1 MIYSVAINNF
11 KSLVDFRMDLG
22 KFTCLV
28 GLNGSGKSTVLQALD
43 FLGNL
48 MLDDLDMNR
57 WLASRRWKASDML
70 SKTGGARFRRN
81 TIHFEV
87 EMTVGEASIRWNGGF
102 NCAES
107 FLRCTLETI
116 GTLDGVSLLRVR
128 DGRYSLGDDTF
139 RTIDFKY
146 HGSILSRLKET
157 ALKSFPLLQAVRKQ
171 ISSIQSLDLLSPS
184 QMKERARERSQVG
197 LGGEGLAAYISSF
210 SDGER
215 CELVDRV
222 RKLYP
227 LLEAVEIVSLRSG
240 WKDLVFSETYS
251 GSLVSGARHINDGLL
266 RLVAILAHL
275 VKGERFLLFD
285 EIENGINPE
294 IIEELMQQLI
304 EARQQVLITTHSP
317 MILNWLD
324 DETARRSIVLLYRN
338 DSGHTRS
345 MRFFDLPGASE
356 KLGVLGP
363 GEVFLDT
370 YLGEA
375 VAHQIESAKSEE

>member
-1 MIYSVAINNF
+1 MIRSITLKNF
-11 KSLVDFRMDLG
+11 KSLVDFRIDFE

-28 GLNGSGKSTVLQALD
+28 GLNGAGKSTVLQGLD

-48 MLDDLDMNR
+48 MLEDVDVNL

-70 SKTGGARFRRN
+70 SRNAGGKYRRS

-87 EMTVGEASIRWNGGF
+87 EMIVGEASVRWSGGF
-102 NCAES
+102 NCAEP
-107 FLRCTLETI
+107 FLRCTSEI
-116 GTLDGVSLLRVR
+116 VETLDGAPLVRVR
-128 DGRYSLGDDTF
+128 DGKYSLGDEAF
-139 RTIDFKY
+139 RQIDFKY
-146 HGSILSRLKET
+146 QGSVLSRLKET
-157 ALKSFPLLQAVRKQ
+157 VLKSYPLLRAVRKQ
-171 ISSIQSLDLLSPS
+171 VASIQSLDLLSPS
-184 QMKERARERSQVG
+184 QMKERARAGAQVG

-210 SDGER
+210 SDDER
-215 CELVDRV
+215 RELTDRL
-222 RKLYP
+222 RRLYP
-227 LLEAVEIVSLRSG
+227 LFESVEVVSMRSG
-240 WKDLVFSETYS
+240 WKDLVFTERY
-251 GSLVSGARHINDGLL
+251 GGGLVSGARHINDGLL

-294 IIEELMQQLI
+294 IIEELMRQLI
-304 EARQQVLITTHSP
+304 EARQQVVVSTHSP

-324 DETARRSIVLLYRN
+324 DETARKSVVLLYRN
-338 DSGHTRS
+338 EFGYTRS
-345 MRFFDLPGASE
+345 VRFFDLPEASE

-375 VAHQIESAKSEE
+375 VASLESAESEG